1 MLNNIRNFANTKYA
15 GFLVAILII
24 PFVFWGMG
32 GLFSGGNKNNIA
44 KINKEN
50 ISTKDLQDH
59 LILSNIE
66 LEKIKKNIDNNI
78 IEEILGKLI
87 SRKMLSMEIENLDL
101 NISDKILNKKIK
113 SNKNF
118 HDENNKF
125 SRIKYEKFLLSNNLT
140 APDFEIR
147 LRQNELKEDLL
158 NFIGGGLS
166 SPLFLVNNIFK
177 NQTKKITISYID
189 LSKNYKNKED
199 LTYNEISK
207 FIEDNKDTLKEKFI
221 SFKYAKITPKSLIG
235 LNEFNNLFFEK
246 IDELENE
253 VLNGTKFSNLQNKYN
268 LQINFEE
275 NFNINKIDS
284 KNEFYKK
291 IYKNEEIKKIKLLDL
306 NDFYIIYE
314 IIDIQKKIPDIKN
327 EKFIKKVKE
336 IISNKSKFD
345 FNSKL
350 IKKISDKRFTQ
361 IDFDKLAKI
370 DSTKAEISSTN
381 VDEKFS
387 TDSIKYLYAL
397 SKNDFAL
404 ISDKDMNIYLTKI
417 IDIKH
422 KDISKNAENFFVYKK
437 KSNDKI
443 KDYIYDDYDFFIT
456 KNTKLKL
463 TKKHWKELKTIF
475 DND

>member
-87 SRKMLSMEIENLDL
+87 SKKMLSMEIENLDL

-199 LTYNEISK
+199 LTDNEISK

-350 IKKISDKRFTQ
+350 IKKISDKKFTQ
-361 IDFDKLAKI
+361 IDFDKLAKN
-370 DSTKAEISSTN
+370 DSTKAEISSVN
-381 VDEKFS
+381 GDEKFS

-422 KDISKNAENFFVYKK
+422 KVISKNAENFLVYKK

-456 KNTKLKL
+456 KKYKVKIN
-463 TKKHWKELKTIF
+463 EKTLERVKNHF
-475 DND
+475 R

>member
-1 MLNNIRNFANTKYA
+1 MLKNIRNFANTKFA
-15 GFLVAILII
+15 GILVTILII

-50 ISTKDLQDH
+50 ISTKDFQDH
-59 LILSNIE
+59 LILSNVE

-78 IEEILGKLI
+78 IEENLGKLI
-87 SRKMLSMEIENLDL
+87 SIKMLSMEIENLDL
-101 NISDKILNKKIK
+101 YISDKILNKKIK

-140 APDFEIR
+140 ASEFEFR
-147 LRQNELKEDLL
+147 LRQNELKEDLF
-158 NFIGGGLS
+158 NFISGGLS

-177 NQTKKITISYID
+177 NQTKKITINYVN
-189 LSKNYKNKED
+189 LSKNYKNKENITD
-199 LTYNEISK
+199 EEISK
-207 FIEDNKDTLKEKFI
+207 FIESNKDTLKEKFI
-221 SFKYAKITPKSLIG
+221 DFKYAKITPKNLIG
-235 LNEFNNLFFEK
+235 LSEFNNLFFEK

-253 VLNGTKFSNLQNKYN
+253 VLNGTTFSNLQNKYN
-268 LQINFEE
+268 LEINFKE
-275 NFNINKIDS
+275 NFNINNIDE
-284 KNEFYKK
+284 KKEFYKE
-291 IYKNEEIKKIKLLDL
+291 IYKNNEEIKKIKLLDL
-306 NDFYIIYE
+306 NDFYIVYE
-314 IIDIQKKIPDIKN
+314 ITNIQKILPDIKN
-327 EKFIKKVKE
+327 EKFSRKVKE

-345 FNSKL
+345 FNTEL
-350 IKKISDKRFTQ
+350 IKKISDKKFTQ
-361 IDFDKLAKI
+361 IDFDKLAKNN
-370 DSTKAEISSTN
+370 STKIEINSII
-381 VDEKFS
+381 DHEKFS

-422 KDISKNAENFFVYKK
+422 IDISKNTENFLVYKK

-443 KDYIYDDYDFFIT
+443 KNYIYDSYDFFINSKYKVKINEKT
-456 KNTKLKL
+456 LERVKNY
-463 TKKHWKELKTIF
+463 F
-475 DND
+475 R

>member
-221 SFKYAKITPKSLIG
+221 SFKYAKIPPKSLIG

-253 VLNGTKFSNLQNKYN
+253 VLNGTKFTNLQNKYN

-350 IKKISDKRFTQ
+350 IKKISDKKFTQ
-361 IDFDKLAKI
+361 IDFDKLAKN
-370 DSTKAEISSTN
+370 DSTKAEISSVN
-381 VDEKFS
+381 GDEKFS

-404 ISDKDMNIYLTKI
+404 ISDKNMNIYLTKI
-417 IDIKH
+417 IDIKYE
-422 KDISKNAENFFVYKK
+422 DISKNAENFLVYKK

-443 KDYIYDDYDFFIT
+443 KNYIYDSYDFFIT
-456 KNTKLKL
+456 NKYKVKVNEKTLERVKN
-463 TKKHWKELKTIF
+463 HF
-475 DND
+475 R

>member
-125 SRIKYEKFLLSNNLT
+125 SRIKYEKFLLTNNLT

-275 NFNINKIDS
+275 NFNINKIDN

-350 IKKISDKRFTQ
+350 IKKISDKKFTQ
-361 IDFDKLAKI
+361 IDFDKLAKN
-370 DSTKAEISSTN
+370 DSTKVEISSIN
-381 VDEKFS
+381 GDEKFS

-443 KDYIYDDYDFFIT
+443 KNSIYDSYDFFIT
-456 KNTKLKL
+456 NKYKVKVNEKTLERVKNY
-463 TKKHWKELKTIF
+463 F
-475 DND
+475 R

>member
-1 MLNNIRNFANTKYA
+1 MLKNIRNFANTKFA
-15 GFLVAILII
+15 GILVTILII

-50 ISTKDLQDH
+50 ISTKDFQDH
-59 LILSNIE
+59 LILSNVE

-78 IEEILGKLI
+78 IEENLGKLI
-87 SRKMLSMEIENLDL
+87 SIKMLSMEIENLDL

-140 APDFEIR
+140 APEFEFR
-147 LRQNELKEDLL
+147 LRKNELKEDLF
-158 NFIGGGLS
+158 NFISGGLS

-177 NQTKKITISYID
+177 NQTKKITINYVN
-189 LSKNYKNKED
+189 LSKNYKNKENITD
-199 LTYNEISK
+199 DEISK
-207 FIEDNKDTLKEKFI
+207 YIEDNKDALKEKFI
-221 SFKYAKITPKSLIG
+221 NFKYAKITPKSLIG
-235 LNEFNNLFFEK
+235 LSEFNNLFFEK

-253 VLNGTKFSNLQNKYN
+253 VLNGTTFSNLQNKYN
-268 LQINFEE
+268 LEINFKE
-275 NFNINKIDS
+275 NFNINNIDE
-284 KNEFYKK
+284 KKEFYKE
-291 IYKNEEIKKIKLLDL
+291 IYKNNEETKKIKLLDL
-306 NDFYIIYE
+306 NDFYIVYE
-314 IIDIQKKIPDIKN
+314 ITNIQKILPDIKN
-327 EKFIKKVKE
+327 EKFSRKVKE

-345 FNSKL
+345 FNTEL
-350 IKKISDKRFTQ
+350 IKKISDKKFTQ
-361 IDFDKLAKI
+361 IDFDKLAKNN
-370 DSTKAEISSTN
+370 STKIEINSII
-381 VDEKFS
+381 DHEKFS

-404 ISDKDMNIYLTKI
+404 ISDKDMNIYLSKI

-422 KDISKNAENFFVYKK
+422 IDISKNTENFLIYKK

-443 KDYIYDDYDFFIT
+443 KNYIYDSYDFFINSKYKVKINEKT
-456 KNTKLKL
+456 LERVKNY
-463 TKKHWKELKTIF
+463 F
-475 DND
+475 R

>member
-1 MLNNIRNFANTKYA
+1 MLKNIRNFANTKFA
-15 GFLVAILII
+15 GILVTILII

-50 ISTKDLQDH
+50 ISTKDFQDH
-59 LILSNIE
+59 LILSNVE

-78 IEEILGKLI
+78 IEENLGKLI
-87 SRKMLSMEIENLDL
+87 SIKMLSMEIENLDL

-140 APDFEIR
+140 APEFEFR
-147 LRQNELKEDLL
+147 LRQNELKEDLF
-158 NFIGGGLS
+158 NFISGGLS

-177 NQTKKITISYID
+177 NQTKKITINYVN
-189 LSKNYKNKED
+189 LSKNYKNKENITD
-199 LTYNEISK
+199 DEISK

-221 SFKYAKITPKSLIG
+221 NFKYAKITPKSLIG
-235 LNEFNNLFFEK
+235 LSEFNNLFFEK

-253 VLNGTKFSNLQNKYN
+253 VLNGTTFSNLQNKYN
-268 LQINFEE
+268 LEINFKE
-275 NFNINKIDS
+275 NFNINNIDE
-284 KNEFYKK
+284 KKEFYKE
-291 IYKNEEIKKIKLLDL
+291 IYKNNEETKKIKLLDL
-306 NDFYIIYE
+306 NDFYIVYE
-314 IIDIQKKIPDIKN
+314 ITNIQKILPDIKN
-327 EKFIKKVKE
+327 EKFSRKVKE

-345 FNSKL
+345 FNTEL
-350 IKKISDKRFTQ
+350 IKKISDKKFTQ
-361 IDFDKLAKI
+361 IDFDKLAKNN
-370 DSTKAEISSTN
+370 STKIEINSII
-381 VDEKFS
+381 DHEKFS

-404 ISDKDMNIYLTKI
+404 ISDKDMNIYLSKI

-422 KDISKNAENFFVYKK
+422 IDISKNTENFLIYKK

-443 KDYIYDDYDFFIT
+443 KNYIYDSYDFFINSKYKVKINEKT
-456 KNTKLKL
+456 LERVKNY
-463 TKKHWKELKTIF
+463 F
-475 DND
+475 R

>member
-199 LTYNEISK
+199 LTDNEISK

-345 FNSKL
+345 FNTEL
-350 IKKISDKRFTQ
+350 IKKISDKKFTQ
-361 IDFDKLAKI
+361 TDFDKLAKN
-370 DSTKAEISSTN
+370 DSKKVEINSVSS
-381 VDEKFS
+381 DEKFS

-417 IDIKH
+417 IDIQH
-422 KDISKNAENFFVYKK
+422 KDISKNAENFLVYKK

-456 KNTKLKL
+456 KKYKVKIN
-463 TKKHWKELKTIF
+463 EKTLERVKNHF
-475 DND
+475 R

>member
-87 SRKMLSMEIENLDL
+87 SKKMLSMEIENLDL

-199 LTYNEISK
+199 LTDNEISK
-207 FIEDNKDTLKEKFI
+207 FIENNKDTLKEKFI

-253 VLNGTKFSNLQNKYN
+253 VLNGTKFINLQNKYN

-350 IKKISDKRFTQ
+350 IKKISDKKFTQ
-361 IDFDKLAKI
+361 IDFDKLAKN
-370 DSTKAEISSTN
+370 DSTKAEISSVN
-381 VDEKFS
+381 GDEKFS

-456 KNTKLKL
+456 KKYKVKIN
-463 TKKHWKELKTIF
+463 EKTLERVKNHF
-475 DND
+475 R

>member
-87 SRKMLSMEIENLDL
+87 SKKMLSMEIENLDL

-125 SRIKYEKFLLSNNLT
+125 SRIKYEKFLLTNNLT

-199 LTYNEISK
+199 LTDNEISK

-253 VLNGTKFSNLQNKYN
+253 VLNGTKFINLQNKYN

-350 IKKISDKRFTQ
+350 IKKISDKKFTQ
-361 IDFDKLAKI
+361 IDFDKLAKN
-370 DSTKAEISSTN
+370 DSTKAEISSVN
-381 VDEKFS
+381 GDEKFS

-456 KNTKLKL
+456 KKYKVKIN
-463 TKKHWKELKTIF
+463 EKTLERVKNHF
-475 DND
+475 R

>member
-199 LTYNEISK
+199 LTDNEISK

-253 VLNGTKFSNLQNKYN
+253 VLNGTKFINLQNKYN

-361 IDFDKLAKI
+361 IDFDKLAKN
-370 DSTKAEISSTN
+370 DSTKAEISSVN
-381 VDEKFS
+381 GDEKFS

-456 KNTKLKL
+456 KKYKVKIN
-463 TKKHWKELKTIF
+463 EKTLERVKNHF
-475 DND
+475 R

>member
-1 MLNNIRNFANTKYA
+1 MLKNIRNFANTKFA
-15 GFLVAILII
+15 GILVTILII

-50 ISTKDLQDH
+50 ISTKDFQDH
-59 LILSNIE
+59 LILSNVE

-78 IEEILGKLI
+78 IEENLGKLI
-87 SRKMLSMEIENLDL
+87 SIKMLSMEIENLDL

-140 APDFEIR
+140 APEFEFR
-147 LRQNELKEDLL
+147 LRQNELKEDLF
-158 NFIGGGLS
+158 NFISGGLS

-177 NQTKKITISYID
+177 NQTKKITINYVN
-189 LSKNYKNKED
+189 LSKNYKNKENITD
-199 LTYNEISK
+199 DEISK

-221 SFKYAKITPKSLIG
+221 NFKYAKITPKSLIG
-235 LNEFNNLFFEK
+235 LSEFNNLFFEK

-253 VLNGTKFSNLQNKYN
+253 VLNGTTFSNLQNKYN
-268 LQINFEE
+268 LKINFKE
-275 NFNINKIDS
+275 NFNINNIDE
-284 KNEFYKK
+284 KKEFYKE
-291 IYKNEEIKKIKLLDL
+291 IYKNNEETKKIKLLDL
-306 NDFYIIYE
+306 NDFYIVYE
-314 IIDIQKKIPDIKN
+314 ITNIQKILPDIKN
-327 EKFIKKVKE
+327 EKFSRKVKE

-345 FNSKL
+345 FNTEL
-350 IKKISDKRFTQ
+350 IKKISDKKFTQ
-361 IDFDKLAKI
+361 IDFDKLAKNN
-370 DSTKAEISSTN
+370 STKIEINSII
-381 VDEKFS
+381 DHEKFS

-417 IDIKH
+417 IDINH
-422 KDISKNAENFFVYKK
+422 MDISKNTENFLVYKK

-443 KDYIYDDYDFFIT
+443 KNYIYDSYDFFINSKYKVKINEKT
-456 KNTKLKL
+456 LERVKNY
-463 TKKHWKELKTIF
+463 F
-475 DND
+475 R

>member
-87 SRKMLSMEIENLDL
+87 SKKMLSMEIENLDL

-199 LTYNEISK
+199 LTDNEISK

-253 VLNGTKFSNLQNKYN
+253 VLNGTKFTNLQNKYN

-350 IKKISDKRFTQ
+350 IKKISDKKFTQ
-361 IDFDKLAKI
+361 IDFDKLAKN
-370 DSTKAEISSTN
+370 DSTKAEISSVN
-381 VDEKFS
+381 GDEKFS

-422 KDISKNAENFFVYKK
+422 KDISKNAENFLVYKK

-456 KNTKLKL
+456 KKYKVKIN
-463 TKKHWKELKTIF
+463 EKTLERVKNHF
-475 DND
+475 R

>member
-1 MLNNIRNFANTKYA
+1 MLKNIRNFANTKFA
-15 GFLVAILII
+15 GILVAILII

-50 ISTKDLQDH
+50 ISTKDFQDH
-59 LILSNIE
+59 LILSNVEI
-66 LEKIKKNIDNNI
+66 EKIKKNIDNNI
-78 IEEILGKLI
+78 IEENLGKLI
-87 SRKMLSMEIENLDL
+87 SIKMLSMEIENLDL

-140 APDFEIR
+140 APEFEFR
-147 LRQNELKEDLL
+147 LRQNELKEDLF
-158 NFIGGGLS
+158 NFISGGLS

-177 NQTKKITISYID
+177 NQTKKITINYVN
-189 LSKNYKNKED
+189 LSKNYKNKENITD
-199 LTYNEISK
+199 DEISK

-221 SFKYAKITPKSLIG
+221 NFKYAKITPKSLIG
-235 LNEFNNLFFEK
+235 LSEFNNLFFEK

-253 VLNGTKFSNLQNKYN
+253 ILNGTTFSNLQNKYN
-268 LQINFEE
+268 LEINFKE
-275 NFNINKIDS
+275 NFNINNIDE
-284 KNEFYKK
+284 KKEFYKE
-291 IYKNEEIKKIKLLDL
+291 IYKNNEETKKIKLLDL
-306 NDFYIIYE
+306 NDFYIVYE
-314 IIDIQKKIPDIKN
+314 ITNIQKILPDIKN
-327 EKFIKKVKE
+327 EKFSRKVKE

-345 FNSKL
+345 FNTEL
-350 IKKISDKRFTQ
+350 IKKISDKKYTQ
-361 IDFDKLAKI
+361 IDFDKLAKNN
-370 DSTKAEISSTN
+370 STKIEINSII
-381 VDEKFS
+381 DHEKFS

-417 IDIKH
+417 IDINH
-422 KDISKNAENFFVYKK
+422 MDISKNTENFLVYKK

-443 KDYIYDDYDFFIT
+443 KNYIYDSYDFFINSKYKVKINEKT
-456 KNTKLKL
+456 LERVKNY
-463 TKKHWKELKTIF
+463 F
-475 DND
+475 R

>member
-1 MLNNIRNFANTKYA
+1 MLKNIRNFANTKFA
-15 GFLVAILII
+15 GILVTILII

-50 ISTKDLQDH
+50 ISTKDFQDH
-59 LILSNIE
+59 LILSNVE

-78 IEEILGKLI
+78 IEENLGKLI
-87 SRKMLSMEIENLDL
+87 SIKMLSMEIENLDL

-140 APDFEIR
+140 APEFEFR
-147 LRQNELKEDLL
+147 LRQNELKEDLF
-158 NFIGGGLS
+158 NFISGGLS

-177 NQTKKITISYID
+177 NQTKKITINYVN
-189 LSKNYKNKED
+189 LSKNYKNKENITD
-199 LTYNEISK
+199 DEISK

-221 SFKYAKITPKSLIG
+221 NFKYAKITPKSLIG
-235 LNEFNNLFFEK
+235 LSEFNNLFFEK

-253 VLNGTKFSNLQNKYN
+253 VLNGTTFSNLQNKYN
-268 LQINFEE
+268 LKINFKE
-275 NFNINKIDS
+275 NFNINNIDE
-284 KNEFYKK
+284 KKEFYKE
-291 IYKNEEIKKIKLLDL
+291 IYKNNEEIKKIKLLEL
-306 NDFYIIYE
+306 NDFYIVYE
-314 IIDIQKKIPDIKN
+314 ITNIQKILPDIKN
-327 EKFIKKVKE
+327 EKFSRKVKE

-345 FNSKL
+345 FNTEL
-350 IKKISDKRFTQ
+350 IKKISDKKFTQ
-361 IDFDKLAKI
+361 IDFDKLAKNN
-370 DSTKAEISSTN
+370 STKIEINSII
-381 VDEKFS
+381 DHEKFS

-417 IDIKH
+417 IDINH
-422 KDISKNAENFFVYKK
+422 MDISKNTENFLVYKK

-443 KDYIYDDYDFFIT
+443 KNYIYDSYDFFINSKYKVKINEKT
-456 KNTKLKL
+456 LERVKNY
-463 TKKHWKELKTIF
+463 F
-475 DND
+475 R

>member
-1 MLNNIRNFANTKYA
+1 MLKNIRNFANTKFA
-15 GFLVAILII
+15 GILVAILII

-50 ISTKDLQDH
+50 ISTKDFQDH
-59 LILSNIE
+59 LILSNAE

-78 IEEILGKLI
+78 IEENLGKLI
-87 SRKMLSMEIENLDL
+87 SIKMLSMEIENLDL

-140 APDFEIR
+140 APEFEFR
-147 LRQNELKEDLL
+147 LRQNELKEDLF
-158 NFIGGGLS
+158 NFISGGLS

-177 NQTKKITISYID
+177 NQTKKITINYVN
-189 LSKNYKNKED
+189 LSKNYKNKENITD
-199 LTYNEISK
+199 DEISK
-207 FIEDNKDTLKEKFI
+207 YIEDNKDALKEKFI
-221 SFKYAKITPKSLIG
+221 NFKYAKITPKSLIG
-235 LNEFNNLFFEK
+235 LSEFNNLFFEK

-253 VLNGTKFSNLQNKYN
+253 VLNGTTFSNLQNKYN
-268 LQINFEE
+268 LEINFKE
-275 NFNINKIDS
+275 NFNINNIDE
-284 KNEFYKK
+284 KKEFYKE
-291 IYKNEEIKKIKLLDL
+291 IYKNNEETKKIKLLDL
-306 NDFYIIYE
+306 NDFYIVYE
-314 IIDIQKKIPDIKN
+314 ITNIQKILPDIKN
-327 EKFIKKVKE
+327 EKFSRKVKE

-345 FNSKL
+345 FNTEL
-350 IKKISDKRFTQ
+350 IKKISDKKFTQ
-361 IDFDKLAKI
+361 IDFDKLAKNN
-370 DSTKAEISSTN
+370 STKIEINSII
-381 VDEKFS
+381 DHEKFS

-417 IDIKH
+417 IDINH
-422 KDISKNAENFFVYKK
+422 MDISKNTENFLVYKK

-443 KDYIYDDYDFFIT
+443 KNYIYDSYDFFINSKYKVKINEKT
-456 KNTKLKL
+456 LERVKNY
-463 TKKHWKELKTIF
+463 F
-475 DND
+475 R

>member
-199 LTYNEISK
+199 LTDNEISK

-361 IDFDKLAKI
+361 IDFDKLAKN

-381 VDEKFS
+381 GDEKFS

-417 IDIKH
+417 IDIKS
-422 KDISKNAENFFVYKK
+422 KDISKNAENFLVYKK

-443 KDYIYDDYDFFIT
+443 KNYIYDSYDFFISSKYKVKVNEKT
-456 KNTKLKL
+456 LERVKNY
-463 TKKHWKELKTIF
+463 F
-475 DND
+475 R

>member
-87 SRKMLSMEIENLDL
+87 SKKMLSMEIENLDL

-125 SRIKYEKFLLSNNLT
+125 SRIKYEKFLLTNNLT

-275 NFNINKIDS
+275 NFNINKIDN

-350 IKKISDKRFTQ
+350 IKKISDKKFTQ
-361 IDFDKLAKI
+361 IDFDKLAKN
-370 DSTKAEISSTN
+370 DSTKVEISSIN
-381 VDEKFS
+381 GDEKFS

-422 KDISKNAENFFVYKK
+422 KDISKNAENFLVYKK

-456 KNTKLKL
+456 KKYKVKIN
-463 TKKHWKELKTIF
+463 EKTLERVKNHF
-475 DND
+475 R